1 MAQASRPLSPH
12 LQIYRPQLTSILS
25 ILHRFTG
32 VGLAL
37 GAALFAYWIAAAAYG
52 ADAFARANALVVSG
66 FGRLVLFGL
75 TFAFFYHFANG
86 LRHLAWDA
94 GYGFDMKILNRSGI
108 AVVVVSLVAT
118 IAFWV
123 AAYAAA
129 GKL

>member
-1 MAQASRPLSPH
+1 MAQGSRPLSPH

-25 ILHRFTG
+25 ILHRLTG

-37 GAALFAYWIAAAAYG
+37 GAVLFAYWIAAAAYG
-52 ADAFARANALVVSG
+52 AEAFARANAVFVSG
-66 FGRLVLFGL
+66 FGRLVLFGM

-94 GYGFDMKILNRSGI
+94 GFGFDMKTLNRSGI
-108 AVVVVSLVAT
+108 AVVAVAFAAT
-118 IAFWV
+118 FAVW
-123 AAYAAA
+123 AWAYAAA

>member
-1 MAQASRPLSPH
+1 MAEGQRPLSPH

-25 ILHRFTG
+25 ILHRITG

-37 GAALFAYWIAAAAYG
+37 GAVLFAYWIAAAAYG
-52 ADAFARANALVVSG
+52 ADAFARANSFVVSG
-66 FGRLVLFGL
+66 FGRLILFGM

-94 GYGFDMKILNRSGI
+94 GYGFDMKTLNRSGI
-108 AVVVVSLVAT
+108 AVVVVTFAAT
-118 IAFWV
+118 FALWA
-123 AAYAAA
+123 AAYVAA

>member
-1 MAQASRPLSPH
+1 MAQGSRPLSPH

-25 ILHRFTG
+25 ILHRLAG

-37 GAALFAYWIAAAAYG
+37 GAVLFAYWIAAAAYG
-52 ADAFARANALVVSG
+52 AEAFARANAVFVSG
-66 FGRLVLFGL
+66 FGRLILFGMTL
-75 TFAFFYHFANG
+75 AFFYHFANG

-94 GYGFDMKILNRSGI
+94 GFGFDMKTLNRSGI
-108 AVVVVSLVAT
+108 AVVVVSFVAT
-118 IAFWV
+118 FAVWV